1 MKINVYKL
9 DKDGNFISKYS
20 DEESE
25 KLIEE
30 LEDAKYPVGTRLHMS
45 KGMNP
50 EGILPGKW
58 CHFENTGVWWR
69 VK

>member
-1 MKINVYKL
+1 MEINVYRY
-9 DKDGNFISKYS
+9 DKDGNFIFKLS
-20 DEESE
+20 DEE
-25 KLIEE
+25 IEE

-45 KGMNP
+45 KGMSP

-58 CHFENTGVWWR
+58 CHFEGTGVWWR